1 MSFVKKF
8 AFGTVF
14 STGALMTY
22 WYHYPRNFYENY
34 KFVNKM
40 IKTNSNKQRRI
51 MVLNICIDKYLKIFE
66 LINY

>member
-1 MSFVKKF
+1 MGFFKKF

-40 IKTNSNKQRRI
+40 IKTNSSKSKEQ
-51 MVLNICIDKYLKIFE
+51 
-66 LINY
+66 